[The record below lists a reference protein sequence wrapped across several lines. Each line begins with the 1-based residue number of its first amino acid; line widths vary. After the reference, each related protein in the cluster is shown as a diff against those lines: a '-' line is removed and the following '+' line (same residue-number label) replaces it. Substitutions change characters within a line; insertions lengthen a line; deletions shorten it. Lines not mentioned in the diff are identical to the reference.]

1 MPETL
6 FLEQHIN
13 IVNRVKLQRF
23 WFICSRQ
30 RVKDSF
36 AQPVGGP
43 TKQKDAE
50 TVQEVITLRGDFDS
64 LMIIILYWSYIFV
77 FNFKLD
83 NYRHCFHSCLKNRK
97 PSMSVKHQLNS
108 GIRL

>member
-13 IVNRVKLQRF
+13 IVNRVTLQSF

-36 AQPVGGP
+36 TTPVGGP

-64 LMIIILYWSYIFV
+64 LMIIILYWSYIF
-77 FNFKLD
+77 
-83 NYRHCFHSCLKNRK
+83 C
-97 PSMSVKHQLNS
+97 
-108 GIRL
+108 